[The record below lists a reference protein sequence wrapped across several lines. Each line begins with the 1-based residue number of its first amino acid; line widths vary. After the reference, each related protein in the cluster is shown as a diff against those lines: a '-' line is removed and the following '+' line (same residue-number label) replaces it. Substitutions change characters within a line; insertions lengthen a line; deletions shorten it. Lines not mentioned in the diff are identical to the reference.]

1 MNKTPITVQATIN
14 APLEK
19 VWQFWTEPQH
29 ITNWAFASDD
39 WEAPESE
46 NNVTVG
52 GTFKTVMA
60 AKDKSAQFDF
70 TGTYTAVDEKSRLE
84 YDMDDGRHV
93 KITFAETPKVL
104 PLLKRLI
111 RKMKTRRKC
120 NDPAGNQY
128 WTILKTTR
136 KQTEFTGSSLGNRVR
151 NLSRTSRVLVV
162 PGLLCRA

>member
-1 MNKTPITVQATIN
+1 MNKTPITVQTTIN

-19 VWQFWTEPQH
+19 VWQYWTEPQH

-93 KITFAETPKVL
+93 TIAFAETPEGIAV
-104 PLLKRLI
+104 I
-111 RKMKTRRKC
+111 ETF
-120 NDPAGNQY
+120 DPEDENSEEMQRSGWQS
-128 WTILKTTR
+128 ILDNFKNY
-136 KQTEFTGSSLGNRVR
+136 TETN
-151 NLSRTSRVLVV
+151 
-162 PGLLCRA
+162 